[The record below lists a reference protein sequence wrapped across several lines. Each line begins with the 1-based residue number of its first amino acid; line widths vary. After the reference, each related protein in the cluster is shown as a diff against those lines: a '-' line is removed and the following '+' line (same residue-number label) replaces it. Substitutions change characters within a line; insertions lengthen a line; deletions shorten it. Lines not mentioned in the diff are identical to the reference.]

1 MKSLAQKGMG
11 GLLFFPLLFLF
22 GLAPGAAGAKT
33 PNGPMVGIKIYEYSG
48 SFPKLFE
55 EWRSLGINT
64 AFVGAG
70 LGADPEFK
78 ALAKKNGITTF
89 LIFPVFFDAAAIEKD
104 PKLFAVKSDGQRAE
118 DDWVKFVSPTREAFR
133 SRKIEEAKR

>member
-89 LIFPVFFDAAAIEKD
+89 LIFPSSST
-104 PKLFAVKSDGQRAE
+104 P
-118 DDWVKFVSPTREAFR
+118 R
-133 SRKIEEAKR
+133 SSRRIPGSTL